1 MSHIPTHITGFLQC
15 LRDAPLLLWVPFLGL
30 SKHFSLKPMVV
41 MLHFMVVIEDQSAE
55 DRSPAD
61 ADPSGGLTV
70 LVETP

>member
-1 MSHIPTHITGFLQC
+1 MGRKWRQTGNHPSLLECC
-15 LRDAPLLLWVPFLGL
+15 LVPGPVHLLW
-30 SKHFSLKPMVV
+30 V